1 MSWQVKTILVVIGA
15 VMAYGLFSLF
25 QPDPPKPG
33 EIRTQEDFQRVYGE
47 ALDQALPVMAEIE
60 AGNPMTTQHEATL
73 RSSAEKLENVTKFEP
88 SDFRP
93 FVILARI
100 WLTLGED
107 EATKRAYEQA
117 ELNLPD
123 RIPDDERSDYAEIY
137 YGFADVGYKLLDLE
151 KAKAQ
156 VEKARELAP
165 NPKYDLLL
173 ARILVQ
179 QEKFPEAKEILTG
192 LQLDADY
199 GKAAEDL
206 LGFIRDA
213 QLASSESGS
222 TPAGNAPASNAP

>member
-1 MSWQVKTILVVIGA
+1 MSWQVRTLLIVIGA
-15 VMAYGLFSLF
+15 VMAYGLYSVF
-25 QPDPPKPG
+25 QVDPPKPG
-33 EIRTQEDFQRVYGE
+33 EIRTREDFQRVYGE
-47 ALDQALPVMAEIE
+47 ALDESLAVMAEIE
-60 AGNPMTTQHEATL
+60 SGAPMTTQREARL
-73 RSSAEKLENVTKFEP
+73 RSAAEKLENVTRFEP
-88 SDFRP
+88 NDFRP

-137 YGFADVGYKLLDLE
+137 YGFADVGYRLLDLD

-156 VEKARELAP
+156 VEKARELSP

-179 QEKFPEAKEILTG
+179 QEKFDEAKQILAG
-192 LQLDADY
+192 LQLDAQY
-199 GKAAEDL
+199 GKGAEDL
-206 LGFIRDA
+206 LKFIRDA
-213 QLASSESGS
+213 QGARSESGS
-222 TPAGNAPASNAP
+222 TSAGNAPASNEP

>member
-1 MSWQVKTILVVIGA
+1 
-15 VMAYGLFSLF
+15 MAYGLFSLF

-33 EIRTQEDFQRVYGE
+33 EIRTREDFQRVYGE

-73 RSSAEKLENVTKFEP
+73 RSSAEKLENATKFEP

-192 LQLDADY
+192 LELDAQY